1 MKTIRLTAAQ
11 AMVKWLAAQ
20 KTPAG
25 DSFIAGCWA
34 IFGHGNVAGLGEAL
48 YHVQDVLPTYRGH
61 NEQTMAHTAI
71 AYAKQNRRDRAMMV
85 TSSIG
90 PGATN
95 MVTACA
101 LAYVNRLPVL
111 FVPGDVFA
119 HRGPDPVLQQP
130 ENFADGTVTAT
141 DTFRPV
147 SRYFDRITRPEQL
160 LTALPR
166 ALRTMTDPADCGPA
180 VLAFC
185 QDVQAEA
192 YDWPV
197 AFFDEKVWRRREPQP
212 DPVEVA
218 AVAALL
224 RDAKHPVIV
233 AGGGVLYG
241 RAEAALAGAEKEL
254 ERLEIKASF
263 AGLLESDTAELGSLL
278 QPGGLCATVIQLD
291 PIKLVG
297 YAPEAQVGRIE
308 VGALAGARLS
318 DGRELR
324 GRVTFLSRRADDT
337 TRTFRLE
344 IEVPNA
350 DLSVR
355 DGQTAELL
363 IASDG
368 AKAHLLP
375 QSTLTL
381 NDDGVLGVRL
391 VGDGN
396 LTVFAPVQLLRDTV
410 QGVWVTGLPDA
421 ADVITVGQEYVVE
434 GVEVAPSFKEPM

>member
-1 MKTIRLTAAQ
+1 MRIIPILTAIIVTVALYFAVMERDKLVAFATGAPADGNATDAGAAAAAPAPEASAPARPLVRVFARHSKAQVIDSAVVLRGETQAARSVELRAETAGQVVSEPLRKGSFVQEGQVLCQIDAGTRPAMVAEARARLVEARARVPEAAARVAQ
-11 AMVKWLAAQ
+11 ARAQLKEAELNRNAASKLSKDGFASETRLAA
-20 KTPAG
+20 T
-25 DSFIAGCWA
+25 
-34 IFGHGNVAGLGEAL
+34 EAT
-48 YHVQDVLPTYRGH
+48 VSG
-61 NEQTMAHTAI
+61 
-71 AYAKQNRRDRAMMV
+71 AKAAV
-85 TSSIG
+85 
-90 PGATN
+90 
-95 MVTACA
+95 
-101 LAYVNRLPVL
+101 
-111 FVPGDVFA
+111 
-119 HRGPDPVLQQP
+119 
-130 ENFADGTVTAT
+130 E
-141 DTFRPV
+141 
-147 SRYFDRITRPEQL
+147 
-160 LTALPR
+160 TALSG
-166 ALRTMTDPADCGPA
+166 LET
-180 VLAFC
+180 
-185 QDVQAEA
+185 VQANI
-192 YDWPV
+192 
-197 AFFDEKVWRRREPQP
+197 QS
-212 DPVEVA
+212 
-218 AVAALL
+218 
-224 RDAKHPVIV
+224 
-233 AGGGVLYG
+233 
-241 RAEAALAGAEKEL
+241 AEAALAGAEKEL

-434 GVEVAPSFKEPM
+434 GVEVAPSFQEPM